1 MVIDRNPKGAM
12 TMLRYLGLLA
22 LPLLLLATPAS
33 ALTAK
38 QKMETCKFGATAE
51 KLTGAKRTA
60 FIKKCMAKGPD
71 THMAKKPAAKNMAAK
86 PHRLSAKEKMET
98 CKVGADAELL
108 TGAKRT
114 AFIKKCMA
122 KGNYEPAARKD
133 AMKKAKAM
141 KKPAAKKKAA
151 MKPAPKKP
159 DQMKQ

>member
-1 MVIDRNPKGAM
+1 
-12 TMLRYLGLLA
+12 MLRYLGLLA

-60 FIKKCMAKGPD
+60 FIKKCMAKD
-71 THMAKKPAAKNMAAK
+71 TSKTHMAKKPAAKKMAAA
-86 PHRLSAKEKMET
+86 PHRVTAKEKMET
-98 CKVGADAELL
+98 CKVGATAENL

-122 KGNYEPAARKD
+122 KGNYEPAARKA

-141 KKPAAKKKAA
+141 KKPAAKKKASR
-151 MKPAPKKP
+151 
-159 DQMKQ
+159 